1 MYSIRSNTKIYV
13 YCLRSSL
20 EVPFVS
26 FISLTAA
33 ARAGVKLSSRTEA
46 QREMLVANVLAF
58 LIEFRLRDKLVSVR
72 VEHSPVYSSWHF
84 TRRDKFRTEVRTKS
98 SHKTCTFITFKQNII

>member
-13 YCLRSSL
+13 YCLRSSS

-46 QREMLVANVLAF
+46 QRAMLVANVLAF
-58 LIEFRLRDKLVSVR
+58 LIEFRLRHKLVSER
-72 VEHSPVYSSWHF
+72 VEHSSWYF
-84 TRRDKFRTEVRTKS
+84 TRRDTLRAELRTKEFS
-98 SHKTCTFITFKQNII
+98 